1 MPPLTRPARRRARPG
16 ASCRVHPR
24 VVSRLRQP
32 TGRPKRTGRRSHSAR
47 RSAIVAMTSWLMTC
61 ESNTGRQDRATWPGV
76 LSISSE
82 TDRLASMARWQQAAA
97 VAALPAAHRPC
108 PPSRR
113 RRTVAHR
120 SGSARAAVLPN
131 KACASRSVR
140 EMDPAFPTAR
150 PAMVAAWPVAPPTD
164 PWRGLAAGQGDTD
177 SRPAHHTRWAPAHA
191 DVTPVFATTAA
202 TAPPTGAGST
212 AAAGW
217 LRERSQ

>member
-82 TDRLASMARWQQAAA
+82 TDRLASMGRWQQAAA

-131 KACASRSVR
+131 KHVHRAVSGKWILH
-140 EMDPAFPTAR
+140 FPLR
-150 PAMVAAWPVAPPTD
+150 GQ
-164 PWRGLAAGQGDTD
+164 PWSLRGPL
-177 SRPAHHTRWAPAHA
+177 RRLL
-191 DVTPVFATTAA
+191 TP
-202 TAPPTGAGST
+202 GE
-212 AAAGW
+212 GW
-217 LRERSQ
+217 LRARAIPIRAQPTTLVGRLPTPT